1 MVELKQYFQQ
11 FSGMQVIIAY
21 SGGIDSSLVA
31 KVSFDLFPHHSLAVT
46 AQSPAL
52 PPDELAQAI
61 SQAQFI
67 GIPHRLVPT
76 NELEDANYAAN
87 PINRCYFC
95 KSQLHSKLKAIAQT
109 FPQAVVLDGVNAD
122 DLQDYRPGIQAS
134 REYGVRSPLAELG
147 ITKLEVR
154 QIAKTLGL
162 YWWDKPAQPCLSS
175 RFPYGEPITKA
186 KLERVGKA
194 EAYIRAQGW
203 KGDLR
208 VRSRGDRATIEV
220 PPHRIP
226 EFLQLINFST
236 LTAVFR
242 SYGFAETELD
252 PTGFRS
258 GKLNQGI
265 LPNTPLSVPT
275 HHPFNQTPAQ

>member
-1 MVELKQYFQQ
+1 MQEKIQQLKHYFQQ
-11 FSGMQVIIAY
+11 FQGMQVIVAY

-31 KVSFDLFPHHSLAVT
+31 KVSYDAYPTQALAVT

-52 PPDELAQAI
+52 PPHELDQAI
-61 SQAQFI
+61 SQAQYI
-67 GIPHRLVPT
+67 GIPHRLVLT
-76 NELEDANYAAN
+76 EELADVNYASN
-87 PINRCYFC
+87 PVNRCYFC
-95 KSQLHSKLKAIAQT
+95 KSELHRKLQAIAHT

-122 DLQDYRPGIQAS
+122 DLQDYRPGIIAS
-134 REYGVRSPLAELG
+134 REFGVRSPLAELG

-154 QIAKTLGL
+154 QIAKALGL

-175 RFPYGEPITKA
+175 RFPYGEPITTE

-203 KGDLR
+203 QGDLR

-220 PPHRIP
+220 PAPRIP
-226 EFLQLINFST
+226 EFLKLIDLST
-236 LTAVFR
+236 LTAVLR

-258 GKLNQGI
+258 GKLNQGLN
-265 LPNTPLSVPT
+265 LP
-275 HHPFNQTPAQ
+275 H